1 MANGHGGARPGAGR
15 RTSAQIAHLRTLIDT
30 VMTDDDWI
38 KIIKGVVDD
47 ARSGDLRSV
56 SFLLALRYG
65 VSTQSLVAA
74 EESDP
79 KPDPGPAPAAEPA
92 AAAPAAPSA
101 PVIRRVRSVTTP
113 FSGVQK

>member
-15 RTSAQIAHLRTLIDT
+15 KTDAQIAKLRTLVKN
-30 VMTDDDWI
+30 VMSDDDWL

-65 VSTQSLVAA
+65 VSAQSLVAA
-74 EESDP
+74 EAANLVPSPTD
-79 KPDPGPAPAAEPA
+79 DADLNPAPAGTRP
-92 AAAPAAPSA
+92 
-101 PVIRRVRSVTTP
+101 
-113 FSGVQK
+113 